1 MLPPAIL
8 NATIPKYYMGFG
20 LFMARENL
28 SKTYS
33 WVAFLTAFIIAEL
46 PFALLMTV
54 VYYVVWYFPVGLPL
68 GNGAGLSFIMTL
80 LFMLF
85 MPIWS
90 IWLCASAPSPH
101 FVMNSMPFH
110 LVVLNLINGIIIQY
124 NNMPV
129 IWLVYYHLNKYI
141 TTNQCIIGVTLFT
154 TSILLLTC

>member
-80 LFMLF
+80 PLDSNMGITSSFGED
-85 MPIWS
+85 S
-90 IWLCASAPSPH
+90 S
-101 FVMNSMPFH
+101 
-110 LVVLNLINGIIIQY
+110 LVN
-124 NNMPV
+124 
-129 IWLVYYHLNKYI
+129 
-141 TTNQCIIGVTLFT
+141 F
-154 TSILLLTC
+154 LLLAVVEANMT